1 MKRTLLIILAVIALF
16 SVSAYAFGIG
26 TPTAAPTQVITGGDT
41 PPADNLGVVFTD
53 LILPD
58 GSKVLSIIVQ
68 IEDETAVTAAADT
81 PSIMATLESEDA
93 PVKVSDYV
101 YVYYDEVAKGGKK
114 LASKTFDVAA
124 ATWTN
129 LTVPGAQSGGMGFVP
144 AGETF
149 EVGSYTIAITEFK
162 LDKEYDDSE
171 IVSVLFSFTNNSQ
184 EATSAGMAIDV
195 MAFQEGVELDGA
207 YSAND
212 PGNSYKEIKPG
223 ATINNV
229 MASFKPTGTGPVSL
243 EFTEW
248 TDWEGT
254 TLVEVVYDYPVE

>member
-16 SVSAYAFGIG
+16 SVSVYAFGIG

-101 YVYYDEVAKGGKK
+101 YVYYDEVAKGGKSS
-114 LASKTFDVAA
+114 LRRR
-124 ATWTN
+124 
-129 LTVPGAQSGGMGFVP
+129 LTSQRQPGR
-144 AGETF
+144 
-149 EVGSYTIAITEFK
+149 I
-162 LDKEYDDSE
+162 
-171 IVSVLFSFTNNSQ
+171 
-184 EATSAGMAIDV
+184 
-195 MAFQEGVELDGA
+195 
-207 YSAND
+207 
-212 PGNSYKEIKPG
+212 
-223 ATINNV
+223 
-229 MASFKPTGTGPVSL
+229 
-243 EFTEW
+243 
-248 TDWEGT
+248 
-254 TLVEVVYDYPVE
+254 